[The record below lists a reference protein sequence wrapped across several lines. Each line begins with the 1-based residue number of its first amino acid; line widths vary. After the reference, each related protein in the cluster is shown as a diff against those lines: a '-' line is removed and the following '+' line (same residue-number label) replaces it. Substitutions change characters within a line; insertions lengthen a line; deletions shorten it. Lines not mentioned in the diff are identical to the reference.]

1 MNARALL
8 LVPAAVVVAVLAG
21 CGQTDGGTLTERG
34 SGSVQFRFP
43 STEICNQS
51 EYIRE
56 RAPEG
61 VCERATVDDDL
72 SPLNGR

>member
-21 CGQTDGGTLTERG
+21 CGQTDGNSLSERG
-34 SGSVQFRFP
+34 SGSVEFRFP

-51 EYIRE
+51 SYIRE

-61 VCERATVDDDL
+61 LCEQTTVDDDL
-72 SPLNGR
+72 SPTSGK